1 MIKMSKFDEFNDKDL
16 KTQKDIKV
24 KISKPNWMN

>member
-1 MIKMSKFDEFNDKDL
+1 MIKMSKFKKFDDKDL
-16 KTQKDIKV
+16 KTQNDIKV